1 MFECAICYALSVL
14 LMVTL
19 MSLLGI
25 VGYANEP
32 TRHRL

>member
-25 VGYANEP
+25 VSEVWRNE
-32 TRHRL
+32 